1 MRTIEVL
8 TLLAILLG
16 PILAIQIQKRIETH
30 KEIKDRKLNIFKSL
44 MATRGARVSF
54 EHVRALNMIDIEFT
68 KHKDIAEAWKYYLDC
83 LCNSDMV
90 DGNLQLWANERDKL
104 FVDLMNKMGT
114 ALGYHFDKVHLKK
127 SIYTPIAHNEE
138 EIYQLSIREQLKKIF
153 NGEQSISVKI
163 ENSDQNMP

>member
-68 KHKDIAEAWKYYLDC
+68 KHKDITEAWKYYLDC
-83 LCNSDMV
+83 LSSDMV
-90 DGNLQLWANERDKL
+90 NGNPELWANERDKL
-104 FVDLMNKMGT
+104 FVELMNKMGT
-114 ALGYHFDKVHLKK
+114 VLGYCFDKVHLNK
-127 SIYTPIAHNEE
+127 SIYTPKAHNEE

-163 ENSDQNMP
+163 ESSAQNMP